1 MPPIFLYVYKGT
13 EIYFL
18 VGISYICKKHSPM
31 HRKANKN
38 DLQFIYDLYMH
49 PQVNPYLLYE
59 PMDMEEFKPIFNK
72 LVENEIK
79 YIFMDENGSPVGMFK
94 LFPLTYRAS
103 HIAYLGGLAIH
114 PTFAG
119 KGFGLKMMQKI
130 IDFANQEGYKRVEL
144 SVATE
149 NSRAI
154 NLYKKVGFEPEGTMR
169 KYAYLKSEGRFLDE
183 LLMSYIQME

>member
-1 MPPIFLYVYKGT
+1 MQ
-13 EIYFL
+13 
-18 VGISYICKKHSPM
+18 
-31 HRKANKN
+31 RKATQN

-59 PMDMEEFKPIFNK
+59 LMDIEEFKPIFDK
-72 LVENEIK
+72 LLEQEIK
-79 YIFMDENGSPVGMFK
+79 YIFMDENSTPIGMFK

-114 PTFAG
+114 PDYAG
-119 KGFGLKMMQKI
+119 KGFGLKMIQEI
-130 IDFANQEGYKRVEL
+130 IDLTKQNDYKRIEL

-149 NSRAI
+149 NLGAI
-154 NLYKKVGFEPEGTMR
+154 RLYKKVGFEEEGVMR

-183 LLMSYIQME
+183 ILMSYIFE

>member
-1 MPPIFLYVYKGT
+1 
-13 EIYFL
+13 
-18 VGISYICKKHSPM
+18 M
-31 HRKANKN
+31 HRKATQN

-59 PMDMEEFKPIFNK
+59 PMNIEEFKPIFNK
-72 LVENEIK
+72 LLEDAIK
-79 YIFMDENGSPVGMFK
+79 YIFMDKMQTSIGMFK

-114 PTFAG
+114 PHYAR
-119 KGFGLKMMQKI
+119 KGFGLKMMQEI
-130 IDFANQEGYKRVEL
+130 IDLANQNSYKRIEL

-149 NSRAI
+149 NLGAI
-154 NLYKKVGFEPEGTMR
+154 RLYKKVGFEEEGVMK

-183 LLMSYIQME
+183 LHMSYIKIEE